1 MSKTLRASPR
11 VVNGS
16 TVCPV
21 DNDVYAVGVP
31 RGVGVEPRRRCL
43 WTVRGQLAARP
54 GSPGQT
60 LFPACGRRIVVPV
73 LVVACRLSSEV
84 ASSVVD
90 AVSYT
95 HLTLP
100 TKRIV

>member
-1 MSKTLRASPR
+1 MRSARLPLANDSRTTG
-11 VVNGS
+11 GS
-16 TVCPV
+16 DVEDATSVAAGRQRLDGLPV

-60 LFPACGRRIVVPV
+60 LSPACGRRIVVPV
-73 LVVACRLSSEV
+73 CLLYTS
-84 ASSVVD
+84 D
-90 AVSYT
+90 AADE
-95 HLTLP
+95 
-100 TKRIV
+100 